1 VNEMEIALDCGAIV
15 IGVNNRNLHNFQLGI
30 IIYLLNNYNFD
41 DNNDDDY
48 ITYGCVFNADYY
60 DYANLDHFQSSS

>member
-1 VNEMEIALDCGAIV
+1 MEIALDCCAIV

-48 ITYGCVFNADYY
+48 ITLGCVFNADYY